1 MGGSFYEMIRSG
13 RIFAVMLALCALMAC
28 QKSDSN
34 SSPSQIPAQSGLADW
49 LEKRDARKGF
59 IAAPTGQ
66 IKDAQGKVIWDFDAF
81 AFVQGN
87 APATVN
93 PSLWRQ
99 ATLNNQIGLFKV
111 TEGIWQ
117 LRGFDLANMTLIQ
130 GKTGWIVVDALT
142 AQETS
147 AAALAFARQ
156 HLGPQKVS
164 GLIFTHSHAD
174 HFGGSL
180 GVVSAEEA
188 KAQKLAIVAPSGF
201 MEEATS
207 ENILMGP
214 AMGRRAMYM
223 YGSNL
228 PKNPTGLVDN
238 GLGKA
243 VAFGKLGILEPN
255 ISVES
260 EKKELLIDG
269 VRFVFH
275 NVPGSEAP
283 SEFIFY
289 LPDFK
294 AFCGAEIMGH
304 TLHNLY
310 TLRGA
315 KVRDA
320 TKWASYLNDS
330 LRHVENSEVVFNQHQ
345 WPVWGAAN
353 IQDFI
358 AKQRDTYQ
366 FIHDQTVRQMNAGLN
381 AAEIAENLQLPP
393 SLDEHLSVRG
403 YYGTVRHNVKAVY
416 QNYMGWFDAH
426 PSNLDP
432 LPALQASEKY
442 VQLMGGVDKVV
453 AAAQEAM
460 AKTDYRWAAELLKH
474 AVYVA
479 PKHAQAKEMLAQ
491 SFEKLG
497 FAAESS
503 AWRNFYL
510 TGALEL
516 RQGTPE
522 KGMPREGAIDMLN
535 QTPIER
541 FLEAMAASLNAPKA
555 EGKKMKIN
563 LVFSD
568 TQQSFVLSLEN
579 SVLHRVQAQPDPN
592 ANATLTLTKPFFIKM
607 VLGQAGAKDLLL
619 SDQTKIEGSK
629 VDLALFFSM
638 LDKAPG
644 NFSIVTR

>member
-1 MGGSFYEMIRSG
+1 
-13 RIFAVMLALCALMAC
+13 
-28 QKSDSN
+28 
-34 SSPSQIPAQSGLADW
+34 
-49 LEKRDARKGF
+49 
-59 IAAPTGQ
+59 
-66 IKDAQGKVIWDFDAF
+66 
-81 AFVQGN
+81 
-87 APATVN
+87 
-93 PSLWRQ
+93 
-99 ATLNNQIGLFKV
+99 
-111 TEGIWQ
+111 
-117 LRGFDLANMTLIQ
+117 
-130 GKTGWIVVDALT
+130 
-142 AQETS
+142 
-147 AAALAFARQ
+147 
-156 HLGPQKVS
+156 
-164 GLIFTHSHAD
+164 
-174 HFGGSL
+174 
-180 GVVSAEEA
+180 
-188 KAQKLAIVAPSGF
+188 
-201 MEEATS
+201 
-207 ENILMGP
+207 
-214 AMGRRAMYM
+214 
-223 YGSNL
+223 
-228 PKNPTGLVDN
+228 
-238 GLGKA
+238 
-243 VAFGKLGILEPN
+243 
-255 ISVES
+255 
-260 EKKELLIDG
+260 
-269 VRFVFH
+269 
-275 NVPGSEAP
+275 
-283 SEFIFY
+283 
-289 LPDFK
+289 
-294 AFCGAEIMGH
+294 
-304 TLHNLY
+304 
-310 TLRGA
+310 
-315 KVRDA
+315 
-320 TKWASYLNDS
+320 LNDS
-330 LRHVENSEVVFNQHQ
+330 LRHVQNSEVVFNQHH

-358 AKQRDTYQ
+358 VKQRDTYQ

-381 AAEIAENLQLPP
+381 AAEIAENLRLPP

-453 AAAQEAM
+453 TAAQEAM

-479 PKHAQAKEMLAQ
+479 PKDAQAKEMLAQ

-497 FAAESS
+497 YAAESS

-510 TGALEL
+510 SGAMEL

-522 KGMPREGAIDMLN
+522 KGMPREGMIDMLN

-579 SVLHRVQAQPDPN
+579 SVLHRVQARPDPN